1 MLLFWGYL
9 EVPDVNQVQQGLQ
22 DVPRDPDC
30 VWREVGFEGVPGG
43 SLGEP
48 LAASGGPAGSRMSDV
63 AFSPNTPAARH
74 TTGASVVG
82 TALVISS
89 FPVLLSPPGGNR
101 GVTEVGTHGHPI
113 SYVFVMVNSHHI
125 KPTVLT
131 TLDLV
136 RSPCA

>member
-63 AFSPNTPAARH
+63 ACSPNTLLPGTQQGHPWWAPLLSSAA
-74 TTGASVVG
+74 S
-82 TALVISS
+82 LSS
-89 FPVLLSPPGGNR
+89 FPLQ
-101 GVTEVGTHGHPI
+101 VGTGGSLRLGH
-113 SYVFVMVNSHHI
+113 
-125 KPTVLT
+125 TVTPFLMY
-131 TLDLV
+131 LLW
-136 RSPCA
+136 